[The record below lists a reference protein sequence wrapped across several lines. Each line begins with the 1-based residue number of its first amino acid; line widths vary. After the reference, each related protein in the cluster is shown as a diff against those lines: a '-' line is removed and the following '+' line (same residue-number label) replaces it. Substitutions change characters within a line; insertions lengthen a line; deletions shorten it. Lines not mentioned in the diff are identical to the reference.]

1 MSRPTSSSGA
11 ADRPTVAGMAPP
23 RARHVQSRSVLRV
36 RYDRVSALVGATG
49 VTLVAVL
56 GGVGL
61 LPVASAQTAT
71 EAKQPETTTAPD
83 AGTVT
88 SAARRDDDPVEVD
101 GQKFSRSDAEGRRVA
116 RTALA
121 VPADTGDGRRI
132 VFDQTA
138 QRVWLVRDNGSVQRT
153 YLVSGSV
160 DDNLDPGSYEV
171 YSKSKRAWGIDGGT
185 MKYMVRF
192 AHGKN
197 AAIGF
202 HDIPYDE
209 GKLMQTRAQLGTPLS
224 SGCVRQWRQ
233 DAKALWAFAPEGTQV
248 VVVAT

>member
-1 MSRPTSSSGA
+1 
-11 ADRPTVAGMAPP
+11 
-23 RARHVQSRSVLRV
+23 V
-36 RYDRVSALVGATG
+36 RYDRVSALLGASG
-49 VTLVAVL
+49 VTLVSVL
-56 GGVGL
+56 GGIGL
-61 LPVASAQTAT
+61 LPVANAQPTAPA
-71 EAKQPETTTAPD
+71 EKPAAAARPD
-83 AGTVT
+83 AGPVATD
-88 SAARRDDDPVEVD
+88 RRDDDPLAVD
-101 GQKFSRSDAEGRRVA
+101 GAKFGRSDEESRRVA

-121 VPADTGDGRRI
+121 VPADSGDGRRV

-138 QRVWLVRDNGSVQRT
+138 QRVWLVGDDGKAERT

-192 AHGKN
+192 AHGEN

-202 HDIPYDE
+202 HDIPYED
-209 GKLMQTRAQLGTPLS
+209 GAPMQTRADLGTATS

-233 DAKALWAFAPEGTQV
+233 DAKALWEFAPEGTKV